1 MAKII
6 HLIRHG
12 HHALLGRTLCGRM
25 KGVELDDLGCEEMAR
40 CAETITPRPTMIQ
53 SSPQRRCMQS
63 ACILA
68 ARFGLPIEIV
78 PALDELDY
86 GEWTGRSF
94 ESLAPDP
101 LWSCWNRQRGT
112 NRPPAGESMRSLQK
126 RVVTHLEQVSSDR
139 RTIGIVLAVSHA
151 EPIRAALL
159 HYSRKELDDFLSI
172 EIDPGSVSTLSVD
185 DRGIKIIGVNQRV
198 PA

>member
-1 MAKII
+1 MTKII
-6 HLIRHG
+6 HLVRHG

-25 KGVELDDLGCEEMAR
+25 KGVALDDLGCEEIAR
-40 CAETITPRPTMIQ
+40 CATSLASTPTLVQ

-68 ARFGLPIEIV
+68 AHFGLPVEIA

-94 ESLAPDP
+94 EDLEPDP
-101 LWSCWNRQRGT
+101 RWSRWNRQRGAS
-112 NRPPAGESMRSLQK
+112 RPPGGETMQSLQE
-126 RVVTHLEQVSSDR
+126 RVVGHVEKLRGDHSVDVA
-139 RTIGIVLAVSHA
+139 VLVSHA

-159 HYSRKELDDFLSI
+159 HYSGKPLDDFLSI
-172 EIDPGSVSTLSVD
+172 EIDPGSVSTLGAGP
-185 DRGIKIIGVNQRV
+185 RGLAIIGINQRV

>member
-12 HHALLGRTLCGRM
+12 HHALLGRILCGRT
-25 KGVELDDLGCEEMAR
+25 KDVELDETGCEEIAR
-40 CAETITPRPTMIQ
+40 CAGMIVPRPTVIH

-68 ARFGLPIEIV
+68 ARFDLPIEIV
-78 PALDELDY
+78 PALDEIDY

-94 ESLAPDP
+94 EDLAGDP
-101 LWSCWNRQRGT
+101 GWSRWNQRRGT
-112 NRPPAGESMRSLQK
+112 SRPPGGESMRSLQ
-126 RVVTHLEQVSSDR
+126 RRLVDHLEQLRSDR
-139 RTIGIVLAVSHA
+139 NIDTVVAVSHA

-159 HYSRKELDDFLSI
+159 HYSRKRLDDFLSL
-172 EIDPGSVSTLSVD
+172 EVDPGSISTLTAEK
-185 DRGIKIIGVNQRV
+185 RGIRISEINQRV

>member
-1 MAKII
+1 MARII
-6 HLIRHG
+6 HLVRHG
-12 HHALLGRTLCGRM
+12 HHALLGRMLCGRM
-25 KGVELDDLGCEEMAR
+25 KGVELDELGNNEIAR
-40 CAETITPRPTMIQ
+40 CAETITPSPTLIQ

-68 ARFGLPIEIV
+68 AYFQLPVEIV

-94 ESLAPDP
+94 EDLGGDP
-101 LWSCWNRQRGT
+101 RWSRWNRRRST
-112 NRPPAGESMRSLQK
+112 SRPPGGESMRALQK
-126 RVVTHLEQVSSDR
+126 RVVGHLEQLRSDR
-139 RTIGIVLAVSHA
+139 DGETVIAVSHA

-159 HYSRKELDDFLSI
+159 HYSRRQLDDFLSI
-172 EIDPGSVSTLSVD
+172 EIDPASISTLSADHRGVQV
-185 DRGIKIIGVNQRV
+185 RGINQRV

>member
-12 HHALLGRTLCGRM
+12 HHALLGHTLCGRM
-25 KGVELDDLGCEEMAR
+25 KGVELDDLGCSEIAR
-40 CAETITPRPTMIQ
+40 CADTISPRPTVIQ

-68 ARFGLPIEIV
+68 ARFGLPVEIV
-78 PALDELDY
+78 PALDELNY

-94 ESLAPDP
+94 EALGQDP
-101 LWSCWNRQRGT
+101 RWSRWNTQRGRS
-112 NRPPAGESMRSLQK
+112 RPPDGESMRSLQK
-126 RVVTHLEQVSSDR
+126 RVVTHLEQLR
-139 RTIGIVLAVSHA
+139 RDHSTATVVAVSHA

-159 HYSRKELDDFLSI
+159 HYSRMELDAFLSI
-172 EIDPGSVSTLSVD
+172 EIDPASISTLSVD
-185 DRGIKIIGVNQRV
+185 NRGITITGINQRV

>member
-1 MAKII
+1 MARII
-6 HLIRHG
+6 HLARHG
-12 HHALLGRTLCGRM
+12 HHALLGRVLCGRM

-40 CAETITPRPTMIQ
+40 CVGTLSPRPTLIQ

-63 ACILA
+63 ASILA
-68 ARFGLPIEIV
+68 AHFRLPVEIV

-94 ESLAPDP
+94 DDLAPDSR
-101 LWSCWNRQRGT
+101 WSRWNGRRGT
-112 NRPPAGESMRSLQK
+112 SRPPGGESMRSLQN
-126 RVVTHLEQVSSDR
+126 RIVAHLEQLRSDR
-139 RTIGIVLAVSHA
+139 NLDIVVAVSHA

-159 HYSRKELDDFLSI
+159 HYSRMPLDEFLAI
-172 EIDPGSVSTLSVD
+172 EIDPASISTLRADS
-185 DRGIKIIGVNQRV
+185 RGMKITGINQRV

>member
-1 MAKII
+1 MAKTI

-25 KGVELDDLGCEEMAR
+25 SGVELDVVGCNEIAR
-40 CAETITPRPTMIQ
+40 CADTIKPHPTVIQ

-68 ARFGLPIEIV
+68 ARFGLPVEIV
-78 PALDELDY
+78 PALNEIDY
-86 GEWTGRSF
+86 GEWTGLSF
-94 ESLAPDP
+94 EDLCQDP
-101 LWSCWNRQRGT
+101 RWSRWNRQRGRT
-112 NRPPAGESMRSLQK
+112 RPPAGESMRSLQK
-126 RVVTHLEQVSSDR
+126 RVVAHLEQLRSDR
-139 RTIGIVLAVSHA
+139 NSDTVISVSHA

-159 HYSRKELDDFLSI
+159 HFSRMELDAFLSI
-172 EIDPGSVSTLSVD
+172 EIDPGSVSTLNVD
-185 DRGIKIIGVNQRV
+185 NRGITITRINQRV